1 MPGPK
6 TRLNKTTAPAV
17 NKVNNVQSKK
27 RGTQKGTSVTQ
38 HGNLPNNG
46 QSPAGTPAQK
56 LPEKCSRQTAAIPDN
71 VDDAPPAKKGR
82 TVKDAAAANALP
94 VAEPV
99 PHPKATRPARNGKS
113 AGAIGSTQDAPKRR
127 RRTKE
132 EIAADKEKTAAS
144 KEAKRQAAEELI
156 RKSEEAKAF
165 LAQMDI
171 DEEQV
176 DARMEKENPRRLSA
190 VKRKRRGGQGEE
202 SEGESFDEVPPG
214 SDESGSEMEI
224 IVSVQG
230 LNTIWFSS

>member
-1 MPGPK
+1 MPAPK

-17 NKVNNVQSKK
+17 NKVNNAQPKK
-27 RGTQKGTSVTQ
+27 RGTQNGTSVTQ

-46 QSPAGTPAQK
+46 QSTEETPAQK
-56 LPEKCSRQTAAIPDN
+56 PPKKRTHQTADN
-71 VDDAPPAKKGR
+71 IDDAPPAKKGR
-82 TVKDAAAANALP
+82 TVKDAAAANVLP
-94 VAEPV
+94 VAELV

-165 LAQMDI
+165 FAQMNI
-171 DEEQV
+171 DEEQA
-176 DARMEKENPRRLSA
+176 DAWMEKENPRRLSA

-214 SDESGSEMEI
+214 SDESGSEIEI
-224 IVSVQG
+224 IVSVRG